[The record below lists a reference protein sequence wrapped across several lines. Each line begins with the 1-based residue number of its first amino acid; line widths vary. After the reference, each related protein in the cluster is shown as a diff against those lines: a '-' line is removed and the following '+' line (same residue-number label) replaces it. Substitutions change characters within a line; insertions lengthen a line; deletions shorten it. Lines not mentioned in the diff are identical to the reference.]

1 MRGRGGSATRQ
12 MGSWRCGEAPGG
24 VSLLR
29 RGSKGRLGGGPRA
42 QRWLDGKELSVW
54 FGERARGVRAG
65 YMGCG
70 ACARGIRRA
79 VGDGTGADSRCG
91 ETGVVRRVRAK

>member
-1 MRGRGGSATRQ
+1 MVGKDPKRRGEVVVERRCTGRGGSESRQ
-12 MGSWRCGEAPGG
+12 MGSGERGEARDG

-29 RGSKGRLGGGPRA
+29 RGSKGRLGSGPRA

-54 FGERARGVRAG
+54 VGERARGVRTG

-70 ACARGIRRA
+70 ACAR
-79 VGDGTGADSRCG
+79 
-91 ETGVVRRVRAK
+91 EVRERLES